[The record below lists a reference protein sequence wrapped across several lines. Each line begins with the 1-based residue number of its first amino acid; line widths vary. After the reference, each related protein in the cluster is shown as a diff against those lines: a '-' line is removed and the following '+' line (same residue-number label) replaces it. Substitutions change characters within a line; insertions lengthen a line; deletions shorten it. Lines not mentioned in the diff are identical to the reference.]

1 VTFRSSPRSSL
12 TGVHRAH
19 QQPEYFASRHP
30 PPLERVGL
38 YFGVFVVCIYLQTL
52 PSLSHSPQNNNRAKP
67 KAKEPRLQVSQ
78 GLSQTPAAGL
88 WAYIEKAASIMLGV
102 KKEDDGPLLQDSNGG
117 GGLEAGG
124 GSSKTRVDA
133 KGLKSKKTHVK
144 HQGEDEDTASSSSST
159 SSSSSSAVT
168 AAVAAAAN
176 SSTAT
181 AAGSSSSSPAGGA
194 DERKKCGKR
203 GISHALPHWVGTS
216 FNECSK
222 RARRPPPR
230 FTESGLDSK
239 EESILRQAIENSKI
253 ETHLC
258 DTVEIAEV
266 PTFR

>member
-1 VTFRSSPRSSL
+1 
-12 TGVHRAH
+12 
-19 QQPEYFASRHP
+19 
-30 PPLERVGL
+30 
-38 YFGVFVVCIYLQTL
+38 
-52 PSLSHSPQNNNRAKP
+52 
-67 KAKEPRLQVSQ
+67 
-78 GLSQTPAAGL
+78 
-88 WAYIEKAASIMLGV
+88 MLGV

-117 GGLEAGG
+117 GGGLEAGG
-124 GSSKTRVDA
+124 GSSKSRMDA
-133 KGLKSKKTHVK
+133 KGLKSEKAHVK
-144 HQGEDEDTASSSSST
+144 HQGDDEDTASSSSST
-159 SSSSSSAVT
+159 SSSSSSAT

-181 AAGSSSSSPAGGA
+181 AAGSSSGSPAGGA
-194 DERKKCGKR
+194 EEKKKSGKR
-203 GISHALPHWVGTS
+203 HAANALPYWVGTS

>member
-1 VTFRSSPRSSL
+1 
-12 TGVHRAH
+12 
-19 QQPEYFASRHP
+19 
-30 PPLERVGL
+30 
-38 YFGVFVVCIYLQTL
+38 
-52 PSLSHSPQNNNRAKP
+52 
-67 KAKEPRLQVSQ
+67 
-78 GLSQTPAAGL
+78 L

-117 GGLEAGG
+117 GGGLEAGG

-133 KGLKSKKTHVK
+133 KGLKSEKMHVK
-144 HQGEDEDTASSSSST
+144 HQGEDEDTASSSSS
-159 SSSSSSAVT
+159 SSSSSSAAT
-168 AAVAAAAN
+168 AAVEAAAN

-181 AAGSSSSSPAGGA
+181 AAGSSSGSPAGGA
-194 DERKKCGKR
+194 DEKKKCGKR
-203 GISHALPHWVGTS
+203 EVSHALPHWVGTS